1 MKNLHDILK
10 KENYRKVKFKIT
22 KTPHLLIKAKI
33 NGVTGNFILDTG
45 ASNSCV
51 GFESV
56 DLFLLEAKKSK
67 TKAAGAGATG
77 MFTQLALKNQ
87 LQLGTWKDS
96 DFELVI
102 FDLSHVNEAL
112 TQHKAKPV
120 HGIIGAD
127 ILMKGKAIVDYF
139 NHCLYLKHYTFSTKN
154 KQQHHL
160 SSSINPQE

>member
-10 KENYRKVKFKIT
+10 KENYKKVKFKIT
-22 KTPHLLIKAKI
+22 KTQHLLIKAKI

-56 DLFLLEAKKSK
+56 DLFLLEAKRSK
-67 TKAAGAGATG
+67 TKAAGAGASG

-87 LQLGTWKDS
+87 LQLGSWKDIAF
-96 DFELVI
+96 DIVI

-112 TQHKAKPV
+112 LQHKSKPV

-127 ILMKGKAIVDYF
+127 VLMKGKAIVDYY
-139 NHCLYLKHYTFSTKN
+139 NHYLYLLK
-154 KQQHHL
+154 
-160 SSSINPQE
+160 

>member
-1 MKNLHDILK
+1 MKNLHEILK

-22 KTPHLLIKAKI
+22 KTQHLLIKAKI
-33 NGVTGNFILDTG
+33 NGVSGNFILDTG

-87 LQLGTWKDS
+87 LQLGSWKDS
-96 DFELVI
+96 NFEIVI

-127 ILMKGKAIVDYF
+127 ILMKGKAIVDYY
-139 NHCLYLKHYTFSTKN
+139 NHYLYLLK
-154 KQQHHL
+154 
-160 SSSINPQE
+160 